1 MSLASCLQTTF
12 EEGVLLSIE
21 VQPGARHN
29 QIGEVNA
36 WRSRLNVAVRAQ
48 AQKGMANKAILEC
61 LSTSLNVPQSSL
73 SIVNGHTSKKKTVKF
88 DNISEKTLLEALR
101 EAMSPP

>member
-1 MSLASCLQTTF
+1 MPLASCLQTTF
-12 EEGVLLSIE
+12 EEGVLLNIV
-21 VQPGARHN
+21 VQPGAHRN

-48 AQKGMANKAILEC
+48 AQNGMANKAILEC
-61 LSTSLNVPQSSL
+61 LSTSLSVPRSSL
-73 SIVNGHTSKKKTVKF
+73 SIVSGHTSKKKTVKF

-101 EAMSPP
+101 EAMN